1 LHAPASVIGR
11 MADKSSVGT
20 LVLSHFMSR
29 SLKDL
34 DNSLAKI
41 RLQFA
46 GDIILA
52 EDLQCFELG
61 KSLK

>member
-1 LHAPASVIGR
+1 
-11 MADKSSVGT
+11 MAEKGDAGA

-41 RLQFA
+41 RLQFT
-46 GDIILA
+46 GEIILA

>member
-1 LHAPASVIGR
+1 MGQIAE
-11 MADKSSVGT
+11 KSSAGT

-34 DNSLAKI
+34 DNSLARI

-46 GDIILA
+46 GNIILA
-52 EDLQCFELG
+52 EDLRCFELG
-61 KSLK
+61 KDLK

>member
-1 LHAPASVIGR
+1 MGQIAEKCSA
-11 MADKSSVGT
+11 GT

-34 DNSLAKI
+34 DNSLARI
-41 RLQFA
+41 RLQFT
-46 GDIILA
+46 GNIILS

-61 KSLK
+61 KDLK